1 MQVYC
6 DPDFEST
13 CEYGFKGNQNSAK
26 LEIAFDD
33 GTSEERTIAEWYTKL
48 NGDLAE
54 MDIDELVSDRKSE
67 VASDKELVAKYNAQH
82 QKRVTVLA
90 KLEAAI
96 LKRFEAIP
104 LVARGSTSLYSVKV
118 KYATNK
124 YINLVGYGGIRFM
137 T

>member
-1 MQVYC
+1 
-6 DPDFEST
+6 
-13 CEYGFKGNQNSAK
+13 
-26 LEIAFDD
+26 
-33 GTSEERTIAEWYTKL
+33 
-48 NGDLAE
+48 

-137 T
+137 TFNYTDKQWNEFIKSNEFSKDIYK